1 VHSIVSSP
9 TSPTLE
15 QLEEASQRLRR
26 TRPTSPTL
34 EQREEASQRLRRT
47 RPTSP
52 TLEQREEARARL
64 RRTRPT
70 SPTLEQREEARARLR
85 RTRPT
90 SPTLEQREEAR
101 ARLRRTRPTSLT
113 LEQREEASARLR
125 RTSWLARRSLRSLG
139 RLGEV
144 WRSRAFLIASA
155 PLIVF
160 TAALAA
166 QNTPDDLSKDQDYR
180 EELGVNEFTAPS
192 IEKLFNTLDSLKPI
206 PVNALV
212 RPVTELN
219 TADRSKYA
227 LSFGV
232 LIGDGFLDV
241 EAEQNK
247 DVEAL
252 GRELIR
258 RAKVLGVEERVSRH
272 SRKLLDLAKQNDWER
287 LRKELIVTQED
298 VEKALLELRDEPIVH
313 LLSLGGWIRG
323 LQIGAA
329 SVAADYSPD
338 RAKTLRNIELLDYYL
353 DRLNTLSPRLKRSEL
368 IQKITAQLQ
377 AVRAIYADNEV
388 LSASQVN
395 SIQATATSMVDLI
408 EK

>member
-1 VHSIVSSP
+1 MYSIVSWRRSRP
-9 TSPTLE
+9 
-15 QLEEASQRLRR
+15 ARRLVRR
-26 TRPTSPTL
+26 SR
-34 EQREEASQRLRRT
+34 RCLRSSIPDFAGEVGSVR
-47 RPTSP
+47 
-52 TLEQREEARARL
+52 
-64 RRTRPT
+64 
-70 SPTLEQREEARARLR
+70 
-85 RTRPT
+85 
-90 SPTLEQREEAR
+90 
-101 ARLRRTRPTSLT
+101 
-113 LEQREEASARLR
+113 
-125 RTSWLARRSLRSLG
+125 LARRSSRSFE
-139 RLGEV
+139 RRGEV
-144 WRSRAFLIASA
+144 GSLRRPGEVRCSRRWSWFLIVST
-155 PLIVF
+155 PLIFF
-160 TAALAA
+160 TATINA
-166 QNTPDDLSKDQDYR
+166 QNTSDDLSKDQDYR

-219 TADRSKYA
+219 TAERSKYA

-247 DVEAL
+247 DIESL

-258 RAKVLGVEERVSRH
+258 RAKVLGVEQRVSRH
-272 SRKLLDLAKQNDWER
+272 SRKLLDLAKQNNWDR

-323 LQIGAA
+323 LQIAAA
-329 SVAADYSPD
+329 SVATDYTPE
-338 RAKTLRNIELLDYYL
+338 RAKTLRNLELLDYYL

-377 AVRAIYADNEV
+377 TLRPIFKDNEL
-388 LSASQVN
+388 LSAPQVN
-395 SIQATATSMVDLI
+395 SIQTIATSMLDLI

>member
-1 VHSIVSSP
+1 MK
-9 TSPTLE
+9 
-15 QLEEASQRLRR
+15 LRR
-26 TRPTSPTL
+26 TGWGS
-34 EQREEASQRLRRT
+34 
-47 RPTSP
+47 
-52 TLEQREEARARL
+52 
-64 RRTRPT
+64 
-70 SPTLEQREEARARLR
+70 
-85 RTRPT
+85 
-90 SPTLEQREEAR
+90 
-101 ARLRRTRPTSLT
+101 
-113 LEQREEASARLR
+113 
-125 RTSWLARRSLRSLG
+125 RRSRRSH
-139 RLGEV
+139 
-144 WRSRAFLIASA
+144 ALIIACA
-155 PLIVF
+155 PLIATTV
-160 TAALAA
+160 ALHA
-166 QNTPDDLSKDQDYR
+166 QKASDDDDLSKDQDYR

-219 TADRSKYA
+219 TAERSKYA

-241 EAEQNK
+241 EGEQNK
-247 DVEAL
+247 DIESL

-258 RAKVLGVEERVSRH
+258 RAKVLGVEQRVSRH

-323 LQIGAA
+323 LQIAAA
-329 SVAADYSPD
+329 SVAANYSPE
-338 RAKTLRNIELLDYYL
+338 RAKTLRNLELLDYYL

-368 IQKITAQLQ
+368 VQKITAQLET
-377 AVRAIYADNEV
+377 VRTIFKDSEE
-388 LSASQVN
+388 LSPPQVN
-395 SIQATATSMVDLI
+395 SIQAAATSMVDLI

>member
-9 TSPTLE
+9 TSPVLE
-15 QLEEASQRLRR
+15 QPGEVGEK
-26 TRPTSPTL
+26 
-34 EQREEASQRLRRT
+34 
-47 RPTSP
+47 
-52 TLEQREEARARL
+52 
-64 RRTRPT
+64 
-70 SPTLEQREEARARLR
+70 
-85 RTRPT
+85 
-90 SPTLEQREEAR
+90 
-101 ARLRRTRPTSLT
+101 
-113 LEQREEASARLR
+113 LR
-125 RTSWLARRSLRSLG
+125 RTSLCSRRSR
-139 RLGEV
+139 
-144 WRSRAFLIASA
+144 RSRSFIIACA
-155 PLIVF
+155 PLIVT
-160 TAALAA
+160 TATLHA
-166 QNTPDDLSKDQDYR
+166 QKESDDLSKDQDYR

-206 PVNALV
+206 PINALV

-219 TADRSKYA
+219 TAERSKYA

-247 DVEAL
+247 NIESL

-258 RAKVLGVEERVSRH
+258 RAKVLGVEQRVSRH
-272 SRKLLDLAKQNDWER
+272 SRKLLDLAKQNDWDR

-323 LQIGAA
+323 LQIAAA
-329 SVAADYSPD
+329 SVAADYSPE

-368 IQKITAQLQ
+368 VQKITAQLET
-377 AVRAIYADNEV
+377 VRTTFKDSEV
-388 LSASQVN
+388 LSPPQVN
-395 SIQATATSMVDLI
+395 SIQAAATSMVDLI

>member
-1 VHSIVSSP
+1 VHPIVSSP
-9 TSPTLE
+9 RS
-15 QLEEASQRLRR
+15 RR
-26 TRPTSPTL
+26 SR
-34 EQREEASQRLRRT
+34 
-47 RPTSP
+47 
-52 TLEQREEARARL
+52 
-64 RRTRPT
+64 
-70 SPTLEQREEARARLR
+70 
-85 RTRPT
+85 
-90 SPTLEQREEAR
+90 
-101 ARLRRTRPTSLT
+101 
-113 LEQREEASARLR
+113 
-125 RTSWLARRSLRSLG
+125 LARGSLRSLG

-144 WRSRAFLIASA
+144 WRSRSFFLASA

-160 TAALAA
+160 TTTLAA

-212 RPVTELN
+212 RPVTELS

-247 DVEAL
+247 DIEAL

-258 RAKVLGVEERVSRH
+258 RAKVLGVEQRVSRH
-272 SRKLLDLAKQNDWER
+272 SRKLLDLAKQNDWDR

-329 SVAADYSPD
+329 SVAADYSPE
-338 RAKTLRNIELLDYYL
+338 RAKTLRNLELLDYYL

-368 IQKITAQLQ
+368 IQNITAQLQ
-377 AVRAIYADNEV
+377 TVRRIFKDNEV
-388 LSASQVN
+388 LSASQVS

-408 EK
+408 ER

>member
-1 VHSIVSSP
+1 MHSIVSSP
-9 TSPTLE
+9 TSPVLE
-15 QLEEASQRLRR
+15 QPGEVG
-26 TRPTSPTL
+26 
-34 EQREEASQRLRRT
+34 EQ
-47 RPTSP
+47 
-52 TLEQREEARARL
+52 
-64 RRTRPT
+64 
-70 SPTLEQREEARARLR
+70 
-85 RTRPT
+85 
-90 SPTLEQREEAR
+90 
-101 ARLRRTRPTSLT
+101 
-113 LEQREEASARLR
+113 LR
-125 RTSWLARRSLRSLG
+125 RTSRRSR
-139 RLGEV
+139 
-144 WRSRAFLIASA
+144 RSRRSRSFVIACA
-155 PLIVF
+155 PLIVT
-160 TAALAA
+160 TATLHA
-166 QNTPDDLSKDQDYR
+166 QNESDDLSKDQDYR

-206 PVNALV
+206 PINALV

-219 TADRSKYA
+219 TAERSKYA

-247 DVEAL
+247 DIESL

-258 RAKVLGVEERVSRH
+258 RAKVLGVEQRVSRH
-272 SRKLLDLAKQNDWER
+272 SRKLLDLAKQNDWNR

-323 LQIGAA
+323 LQIAAA
-329 SVAADYSPD
+329 SVAADYSPE

-368 IQKITAQLQ
+368 VQKITAQLEIVQ
-377 AVRAIYADNEV
+377 TTFKESEV
-388 LSASQVN
+388 LSPAQVN

>member
-1 VHSIVSSP
+1 VHSIVSS
-9 TSPTLE
+9 
-15 QLEEASQRLRR
+15 
-26 TRPTSPTL
+26 
-34 EQREEASQRLRRT
+34 
-47 RPTSP
+47 
-52 TLEQREEARARL
+52 
-64 RRTRPT
+64 
-70 SPTLEQREEARARLR
+70 
-85 RTRPT
+85 
-90 SPTLEQREEAR
+90 
-101 ARLRRTRPTSLT
+101 
-113 LEQREEASARLR
+113 
-125 RTSWLARRSLRSLG
+125 RRSR
-139 RLGEV
+139 
-144 WRSRAFLIASA
+144 RSRRSRSFIIACA
-155 PLIVF
+155 PLIVT
-160 TAALAA
+160 TATLHA
-166 QNTPDDLSKDQDYR
+166 QESDDLSKDQDYR

-219 TADRSKYA
+219 TAERSKYA

-247 DVEAL
+247 DMESL

-258 RAKVLGVEERVSRH
+258 RAKVLGVEQRVSRH
-272 SRKLLDLAKQNDWER
+272 SRKLLDLAKQNDWDR

-323 LQIGAA
+323 LQIAAA
-329 SVAADYSPD
+329 SVAADYTPE

-368 IQKITAQLQ
+368 VQKITAQLET
-377 AVRAIYADNEV
+377 VRTTFKESEV
-388 LSASQVN
+388 LSPPQVN
-395 SIQATATSMVDLI
+395 SIQAAATSMVDLI

>member
-1 VHSIVSSP
+1 MHWIVS
-9 TSPTLE
+9 
-15 QLEEASQRLRR
+15 LRR
-26 TRPTSPTL
+26 S
-34 EQREEASQRLRRT
+34 RRF
-47 RPTSP
+47 R
-52 TLEQREEARARL
+52 
-64 RRTRPT
+64 
-70 SPTLEQREEARARLR
+70 
-85 RTRPT
+85 
-90 SPTLEQREEAR
+90 
-101 ARLRRTRPTSLT
+101 
-113 LEQREEASARLR
+113 
-125 RTSWLARRSLRSLG
+125 
-139 RLGEV
+139 
-144 WRSRAFLIASA
+144 RSRAFLIVTT
-155 PLIVF
+155 PLIFF
-160 TAALAA
+160 TPTINA
-166 QNTPDDLSKDQDYR
+166 QNTSDDLSKDQDYR

-219 TADRSKYA
+219 TAERPKYA

-241 EAEQNK
+241 EAEENK
-247 DVEAL
+247 DIESL

-258 RAKVLGVEERVSRH
+258 RAKVLGVEQRVSRH
-272 SRKLLDLAKQNDWER
+272 SRKLLDLAKQNNWDR

-323 LQIGAA
+323 LQIAAA
-329 SVAADYSPD
+329 SVATDYTPE
-338 RAKTLRNIELLDYYL
+338 RAKTLHNLELLDYYL

-377 AVRAIYADNEV
+377 TLRPIFKDNEV
-388 LSASQVN
+388 LSAPQV
-395 SIQATATSMVDLI
+395 STIQTTATSMLDLI

>member
-1 VHSIVSSP
+1 VHWIVS
-9 TSPTLE
+9 
-15 QLEEASQRLRR
+15 LRR
-26 TRPTSPTL
+26 S
-34 EQREEASQRLRRT
+34 RRF
-47 RPTSP
+47 R
-52 TLEQREEARARL
+52 
-64 RRTRPT
+64 
-70 SPTLEQREEARARLR
+70 
-85 RTRPT
+85 
-90 SPTLEQREEAR
+90 
-101 ARLRRTRPTSLT
+101 
-113 LEQREEASARLR
+113 
-125 RTSWLARRSLRSLG
+125 
-139 RLGEV
+139 
-144 WRSRAFLIASA
+144 RSRAFLIVST
-155 PLIVF
+155 PLIFF
-160 TAALAA
+160 TATINA
-166 QNTPDDLSKDQDYR
+166 QNTSDDLSKDQDYR

-219 TADRSKYA
+219 TAERSKYA

-247 DVEAL
+247 DIESL

-258 RAKVLGVEERVSRH
+258 RAKVLGVEQRVSRH
-272 SRKLLDLAKQNDWER
+272 SRKLLDLAKQNNWDR

-323 LQIGAA
+323 LQIAAA
-329 SVAADYSPD
+329 SVATDYTPE
-338 RAKTLRNIELLDYYL
+338 RAKTLRNLELLDYYL
-353 DRLNTLSPRLKRSEL
+353 DRLDTLSPRLKRSEL

-377 AVRAIYADNEV
+377 TLRPIFKDNEV
-388 LSASQVN
+388 LSAPQVS
-395 SIQATATSMVDLI
+395 SIQTTATSMLDLI

>member
-1 VHSIVSSP
+1 MHSIVSSS
-9 TSPTLE
+9 TSPVLE
-15 QLEEASQRLRR
+15 QPGEVGEQLRR
-26 TRPTSPTL
+26 TG
-34 EQREEASQRLRRT
+34 
-47 RPTSP
+47 
-52 TLEQREEARARL
+52 
-64 RRTRPT
+64 
-70 SPTLEQREEARARLR
+70 
-85 RTRPT
+85 
-90 SPTLEQREEAR
+90 
-101 ARLRRTRPTSLT
+101 
-113 LEQREEASARLR
+113 
-125 RTSWLARRSLRSLG
+125 RRSR
-139 RLGEV
+139 
-144 WRSRAFLIASA
+144 RSRRSRSFVIACA
-155 PLIVF
+155 PLIVT
-160 TAALAA
+160 TATLHA
-166 QNTPDDLSKDQDYR
+166 QNESDDLSKDQDYR

-206 PVNALV
+206 PINALV

-219 TADRSKYA
+219 TAERSKYA

-247 DVEAL
+247 DIESL

-258 RAKVLGVEERVSRH
+258 RAKVLGVEQRVSRH
-272 SRKLLDLAKQNDWER
+272 SRKLLDLAKQNDWDR

-323 LQIGAA
+323 LQIAAA
-329 SVAADYSPD
+329 SVAADYSPE

-368 IQKITAQLQ
+368 VQKITAQLET
-377 AVRAIYADNEV
+377 VRTTFKESEV
-388 LSASQVN
+388 LSPAQVN

>member
-1 VHSIVSSP
+1 MHPIVSSWR
-9 TSPTLE
+9 SPSPPVLE
-15 QLEEASQRLRR
+15 Q
-26 TRPTSPTL
+26 PN
-34 EQREEASQRLRRT
+34 
-47 RPTSP
+47 
-52 TLEQREEARARL
+52 EAR
-64 RRTRPT
+64 
-70 SPTLEQREEARARLR
+70 E
-85 RTRPT
+85 
-90 SPTLEQREEAR
+90 
-101 ARLRRTRPTSLT
+101 
-113 LEQREEASARLR
+113 RLR
-125 RTSWLARRSLRSLG
+125 RTSRRSR
-139 RLGEV
+139 
-144 WRSRAFLIASA
+144 RSRSFFLASA

-160 TAALAA
+160 TATLSA

-206 PVNALV
+206 PINALV
-212 RPVTELN
+212 RPVTELS

-241 EAEQNK
+241 EAEQSK
-247 DVEAL
+247 DIESL

-272 SRKLLDLAKQNDWER
+272 SRKLLDLAKQNDWDR

-298 VEKALLELRDEPIVH
+298 VERALLELRDEPIVH

-323 LQIGAA
+323 LQIAAA
-329 SVAADYSPD
+329 SVAADYSPE

-377 AVRAIYADNEV
+377 TVRGIFKDNDV
-388 LSASQVN
+388 LSAPQVS
-395 SIQATATSMVDLI
+395 SIQTSAASMVDLI

>member
-1 VHSIVSSP
+1 VYSIVSS
-9 TSPTLE
+9 
-15 QLEEASQRLRR
+15 
-26 TRPTSPTL
+26 
-34 EQREEASQRLRRT
+34 
-47 RPTSP
+47 
-52 TLEQREEARARL
+52 
-64 RRTRPT
+64 
-70 SPTLEQREEARARLR
+70 
-85 RTRPT
+85 
-90 SPTLEQREEAR
+90 
-101 ARLRRTRPTSLT
+101 
-113 LEQREEASARLR
+113 
-125 RTSWLARRSLRSLG
+125 RRSR
-139 RLGEV
+139 RFR
-144 WRSRAFLIASA
+144 RSRSFLIVST
-155 PLIVF
+155 PLIFF
-160 TAALAA
+160 TATINA
-166 QNTPDDLSKDQDYR
+166 QNTSDDLSKDQDYR

-219 TADRSKYA
+219 TAERSKYA

-247 DVEAL
+247 DIESL

-258 RAKVLGVEERVSRH
+258 RAKVLGVEQRVSRH
-272 SRKLLDLAKQNDWER
+272 SRKLLDLAKQNNWDR

-323 LQIGAA
+323 LQIAAA
-329 SVAADYSPD
+329 SVATDYTPE
-338 RAKTLRNIELLDYYL
+338 RAKTLHNLELLDYYL
-353 DRLNTLSPRLKRSEL
+353 DRLDTLSPRLKRSEL

-377 AVRAIYADNEV
+377 TLRPIFKDNEV
-388 LSASQVN
+388 LSAPQVS
-395 SIQATATSMVDLI
+395 SIQTTATSMLDLI

>member
-1 VHSIVSSP
+1 VHSIVSSS
-9 TSPTLE
+9 TSPVLE
-15 QLEEASQRLRR
+15 QPGEVGEQLRR
-26 TRPTSPTL
+26 TG
-34 EQREEASQRLRRT
+34 
-47 RPTSP
+47 
-52 TLEQREEARARL
+52 
-64 RRTRPT
+64 
-70 SPTLEQREEARARLR
+70 
-85 RTRPT
+85 
-90 SPTLEQREEAR
+90 
-101 ARLRRTRPTSLT
+101 
-113 LEQREEASARLR
+113 
-125 RTSWLARRSLRSLG
+125 RRSR
-139 RLGEV
+139 
-144 WRSRAFLIASA
+144 RSRRSRSFVIACA
-155 PLIVF
+155 PLIVT
-160 TAALAA
+160 TATLHA
-166 QNTPDDLSKDQDYR
+166 QKESDDLSKDQDYR

-206 PVNALV
+206 PINALV

-219 TADRSKYA
+219 TAERSKYA

-241 EAEQNK
+241 EAEQSK
-247 DVEAL
+247 DIESL

-258 RAKVLGVEERVSRH
+258 RAKVLGVEQRVSRH
-272 SRKLLDLAKQNDWER
+272 SRKLLDLAKQNDWDR

-323 LQIGAA
+323 LQIAAA

-368 IQKITAQLQ
+368 VQKITAQLEIVQ
-377 AVRAIYADNEV
+377 TTFKESEV
-388 LSASQVN
+388 LSPAQVN

>member
-9 TSPTLE
+9 TS
-15 QLEEASQRLRR
+15 
-26 TRPTSPTL
+26 
-34 EQREEASQRLRRT
+34 
-47 RPTSP
+47 
-52 TLEQREEARARL
+52 
-64 RRTRPT
+64 
-70 SPTLEQREEARARLR
+70 
-85 RTRPT
+85 
-90 SPTLEQREEAR
+90 
-101 ARLRRTRPTSLT
+101 LT
-113 LEQREEASARLR
+113 LEQRGESGEQRH
-125 RTSWLARRSLRSLG
+125 RTNRRSR
-139 RLGEV
+139 
-144 WRSRAFLIASA
+144 RSRRSRSFIIACA
-155 PLIVF
+155 PLIV
-160 TAALAA
+160 TAATLHA
-166 QNTPDDLSKDQDYR
+166 QKESDDLSKDQDYR

-206 PVNALV
+206 PINALV

-219 TADRSKYA
+219 TAERSKYA

-241 EAEQNK
+241 EAEQSK
-247 DVEAL
+247 DIESL

-272 SRKLLDLAKQNDWER
+272 SRKLLDLAKQNDWDR

-323 LQIGAA
+323 LQIAAA
-329 SVAADYSPD
+329 SVAADYSPE

-368 IQKITAQLQ
+368 VQKITAQLET
-377 AVRAIYADNEV
+377 VRTTFKESEV
-388 LSASQVN
+388 LSPAQVS

>member
-1 VHSIVSSP
+1 VYSIVSW
-9 TSPTLE
+9 
-15 QLEEASQRLRR
+15 RR
-26 TRPTSPTL
+26 SRP
-34 EQREEASQRLRRT
+34 ARR
-47 RPTSP
+47 
-52 TLEQREEARARL
+52 
-64 RRTRPT
+64 
-70 SPTLEQREEARARLR
+70 
-85 RTRPT
+85 
-90 SPTLEQREEAR
+90 
-101 ARLRRTRPTSLT
+101 
-113 LEQREEASARLR
+113 
-125 RTSWLARRSLRSLG
+125 LARRSSRSFKG
-139 RLGEV
+139 RGEV
-144 WRSRAFLIASA
+144 WSFKRWGEVGSFERQGRVGSLRRPGEVRCSRRLSWFLIVST
-155 PLIVF
+155 PLIF
-160 TAALAA
+160 SAATINA
-166 QNTPDDLSKDQDYR
+166 QNTSDDLSKDQDYR

-219 TADRSKYA
+219 TAERSKYA

-241 EAEQNK
+241 EAEENK
-247 DVEAL
+247 DIESL

-258 RAKVLGVEERVSRH
+258 RAKVLGVEQRVSRH
-272 SRKLLDLAKQNDWER
+272 SRKLLDLAKQNNWDR

-323 LQIGAA
+323 LQIAAA
-329 SVAADYSPD
+329 SVATDYTPE
-338 RAKTLRNIELLDYYL
+338 RAKTLRNLELLDYYL

-377 AVRAIYADNEV
+377 TLRPIFKDNEV
-388 LSASQVN
+388 LTAPQVS
-395 SIQATATSMVDLI
+395 SIQTTATSMLDLI

>member
-9 TSPTLE
+9 TSPVLAQPGEAGE
-15 QLEEASQRLRR
+15 QLG
-26 TRPTSPTL
+26 
-34 EQREEASQRLRRT
+34 
-47 RPTSP
+47 
-52 TLEQREEARARL
+52 
-64 RRTRPT
+64 
-70 SPTLEQREEARARLR
+70 
-85 RTRPT
+85 
-90 SPTLEQREEAR
+90 
-101 ARLRRTRPTSLT
+101 
-113 LEQREEASARLR
+113 
-125 RTSWLARRSLRSLG
+125 RTSRRSR
-139 RLGEV
+139 
-144 WRSRAFLIASA
+144 RSRRSRSFIIACA
-155 PLIVF
+155 PLIVT
-160 TAALAA
+160 TATLHA
-166 QNTPDDLSKDQDYR
+166 QKESDDLSNDQDYR

-219 TADRSKYA
+219 TAERAKYA

-247 DVEAL
+247 NIESL

-272 SRKLLDLAKQNDWER
+272 SRKLLDLAKQNDWDR

-323 LQIGAA
+323 LQIAAA
-329 SVAADYSPD
+329 SVAADYSPE
-338 RAKTLRNIELLDYYL
+338 RAKILRKIELLDYYL

-368 IQKITAQLQ
+368 VQKITAQLET
-377 AVRAIYADNEV
+377 VRTIFKESEV
-388 LSASQVN
+388 LSPPQVS
-395 SIQATATSMVDLI
+395 SIQASATSMVDLI

>member
-1 VHSIVSSP
+1 LSWFLIVS
-9 TSPTLE
+9 T
-15 QLEEASQRLRR
+15 
-26 TRPTSPTL
+26 
-34 EQREEASQRLRRT
+34 
-47 RPTSP
+47 
-52 TLEQREEARARL
+52 
-64 RRTRPT
+64 
-70 SPTLEQREEARARLR
+70 
-85 RTRPT
+85 
-90 SPTLEQREEAR
+90 
-101 ARLRRTRPTSLT
+101 
-113 LEQREEASARLR
+113 
-125 RTSWLARRSLRSLG
+125 
-139 RLGEV
+139 
-144 WRSRAFLIASA
+144 
-155 PLIVF
+155 PLIFF
-160 TAALAA
+160 TATINA
-166 QNTPDDLSKDQDYR
+166 QNTSDDLSKDQDYR

-219 TADRSKYA
+219 TAERSKYA

-247 DVEAL
+247 DIESL

-258 RAKVLGVEERVSRH
+258 RAKVLGVEQRVSRH
-272 SRKLLDLAKQNDWER
+272 SRKLLDLAKQNNWDR

-323 LQIGAA
+323 LQIAAA
-329 SVAADYSPD
+329 SVATDYTPE
-338 RAKTLRNIELLDYYL
+338 RAKTLRNLELLDYYL

-368 IQKITAQLQ
+368 IQKLTAQLQ
-377 AVRAIYADNEV
+377 TLRPIFKDNEV
-388 LSASQVN
+388 LTAPQVS
-395 SIQATATSMVDLI
+395 SIQTTATSMLDLI

>member
-1 VHSIVSSP
+1 VHSTVSSP
-9 TSPTLE
+9 TSPLLAQPGENGE
-15 QLEEASQRLRR
+15 QLRR
-26 TRPTSPTL
+26 PSRPC
-34 EQREEASQRLRRT
+34 
-47 RPTSP
+47 
-52 TLEQREEARARL
+52 
-64 RRTRPT
+64 
-70 SPTLEQREEARARLR
+70 
-85 RTRPT
+85 
-90 SPTLEQREEAR
+90 
-101 ARLRRTRPTSLT
+101 
-113 LEQREEASARLR
+113 
-125 RTSWLARRSLRSLG
+125 RRSR
-139 RLGEV
+139 
-144 WRSRAFLIASA
+144 RSRSFIIACA
-155 PLIVF
+155 PLIVT
-160 TAALAA
+160 TAALHA
-166 QNTPDDLSKDQDYR
+166 QKESDDLSKDQDYR

-219 TADRSKYA
+219 TAERAKYA

-247 DVEAL
+247 DIESL

-272 SRKLLDLAKQNDWER
+272 SRKLLDLAKQNDWDR

-323 LQIGAA
+323 LQIAAA
-329 SVAADYSPD
+329 SVAADYSPE

-368 IQKITAQLQ
+368 VQKITAQLET
-377 AVRAIYADNEV
+377 VRTIFKESEV
-388 LSASQVN
+388 LSPPQVS
-395 SIQATATSMVDLI
+395 SIQASATSMVDLI